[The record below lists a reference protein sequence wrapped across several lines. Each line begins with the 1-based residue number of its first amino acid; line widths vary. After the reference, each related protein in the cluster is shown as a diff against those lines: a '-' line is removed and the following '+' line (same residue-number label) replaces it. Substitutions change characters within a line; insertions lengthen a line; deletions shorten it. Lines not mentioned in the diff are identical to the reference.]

1 MYKYLSICLLG
12 LEKLTSY
19 MVVVNQSFPG
29 VQVGDYVFAR
39 TGTQT
44 GNCYYVPA
52 IVIATPESVNVG
64 AKLYTVL
71 MFDNRKVSFQEETN
85 LAMLLPAFWFL

>member
-1 MYKYLSICLLG
+1 MYEYFSICLLG
-12 LEKLTSY
+12 LVKLTSY
-19 MVVVNQSFPG
+19 MVIVNQSFPG

-44 GNCYYVPA
+44 GSCYYVPA
-52 IVIATPESVNVG
+52 IVIATPKSVNVG

-71 MFDNRKVSFQEETN
+71 MFDNRKVSLQEETN
-85 LAMLLPAFWFL
+85 MAMLVLAFFFS